1 MERRIRYGQ
10 RKNNQFLGC
19 VHLYYIYVQ
28 QCVLLVSA
36 PLQADLTRD
45 DNTPSV
51 RSSAE
56 RFTALHT
63 HYLGVQRIL
72 LLCHVDQ
79 EKMTKRAL

>member
-1 MERRIRYGQ
+1 MRIRYGQ

-19 VHLYYIYVQ
+19 VHLYDIYVQ

-51 RSSAE
+51 RSSVE
-56 RFTALHT
+56 RFIFPVQLSTLIALVFRGFSCCAT
-63 HYLGVQRIL
+63 W
-72 LLCHVDQ
+72 
-79 EKMTKRAL
+79 TNKR